1 MNGRDRQG
9 ERGLGERYDGMS
21 VCSAAKKAFTVI
33 DYGGVK
39 KKHSGMDRFIKMF
52 FGVVVDHCRGRLLLP
67 HIYIL
72 Y

>member
-1 MNGRDRQG
+1 MNGRDQ
-9 ERGLGERYDGMS
+9 LGERDDDMR
-21 VCSAAKKAFTVI
+21 VCSAVKKPFAVI